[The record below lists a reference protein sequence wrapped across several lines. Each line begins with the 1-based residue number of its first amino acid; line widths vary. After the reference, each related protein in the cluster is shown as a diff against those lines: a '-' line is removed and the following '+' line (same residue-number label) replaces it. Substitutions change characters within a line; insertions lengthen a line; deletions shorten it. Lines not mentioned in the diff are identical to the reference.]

1 MLQISRSVQLAEA
14 EVEMTAIRAQ
24 GAGGQHVNKVSTA
37 IQLRFDIHASSLP
50 EFYKSRL
57 LALQDQRI
65 SQSGVIV
72 IKAQQYRSQEQ
83 NREDAL
89 ARLLSLIR
97 SVAQVAAKRVATKPS
112 RSSQRKRLDGKSKRG
127 QVKAGRGQVRDY

>member
-97 SVAQVAAKRVATKPS
+97 SVTQVAAKRVATKPS